1 MASNKRSARAKQRAA
16 FEAGLE
22 DGLSAGGM
30 DDLFAR
36 EHAREERI
44 DAEHDAA
51 LRHKACESKNRYASR
66 PEAEAALISC
76 EEHGRRGLS
85 ISAAHI
91 ATAGTSQATRK
102 NDRSP
107 AFHML
112 ASRSRVRL

>member
-16 FEAGLE
+16 FEAGLG

-44 DAEHDAA
+44 DAEHAAA

-66 PEAEAALISC
+66 PEAEAALIFL
-76 EEHGRRGLS
+76 RG
-85 ISAAHI
+85 
-91 ATAGTSQATRK
+91 TRETWALDLPLPILQRLAPHK
-102 NDRSP
+102 PRAELTDYP
-107 AFHML
+107 AL
-112 ASRSRVRL
+112 PAW